1 MSPCD
6 VGTNV
11 SFRDKIFYAVDY
23 VFAFII
29 HGASISDYFAYGFYK
44 LRYKGRKEYITY
56 RRYHVIQNKCNKV
69 SDRCLCRE
77 KNKFNELFKE
87 FLGRDW
93 IDVNNVDE
101 MLFISFC
108 HKYPVIFIKEI
119 NGYRGIGTRKI
130 ETENLN
136 AKDLYNELIS
146 DINSHYI
153 AEEQITQISELANFH
168 PWSINTIRIVTVYD
182 TINDKVHIMN
192 ARLRMGNK
200 KNNVDN
206 FHFSGIGANINIET
220 GIIDTIGYD
229 AHNNTYIV
237 HPITGKQIIGAQI
250 PYWEECKT
258 FVERAARHI
267 PSVRY
272 IGWDIVIQSGGHF
285 LLIEGNDNA
294 DHDFQQLHNCGL
306 WKQYQSIIKRF

>member
-1 MSPCD
+1 ML
-6 VGTNV
+6 VYEWGT
-11 SFRDKIFYAVDY
+11 
-23 VFAFII
+23 
-29 HGASISDYFAYGFYK
+29 
-44 LRYKGRKEYITY
+44 
-56 RRYHVIQNKCNKV
+56 
-69 SDRCLCRE
+69 
-77 KNKFNELFKE
+77 
-87 FLGRDW
+87 
-93 IDVNNVDE
+93 
-101 MLFISFC
+101 
-108 HKYPVIFIKEI
+108 
-119 NGYRGIGTRKI
+119 
-130 ETENLN
+130 
-136 AKDLYNELIS
+136 
-146 DINSHYI
+146 
-153 AEEQITQISELANFH
+153 
-168 PWSINTIRIVTVYD
+168 
-182 TINDKVHIMN
+182 
-192 ARLRMGNK
+192 K